1 MATLVGSLISAI
13 GAKMTASF
21 PTYSVIYGLPAP
33 GGAFVEI
40 VDTIRVHYLQ
50 ESSKAQGNQVGSPDV
65 VNPIIIV
72 SLSRSSDDDQTT
84 LESAQE
90 KLDLLADLRVA
101 VVNMVMDHV
110 TGVAPLL
117 AFLPVVIIVISKM
130 DYKWT
135 CCVVFCGTNLGI
147 FFKIEKNLLVLQG
160 QFSFS
165 VRHYFY

>member
-1 MATLVGSLISAI
+1 MATLVGSLIAAI

-21 PTYSVIYGLPAP
+21 PTYSIIYGLPAP

-110 TGVAPLL
+110 TGVAPISGFSGVGLWVTDNTMTPS
-117 AFLPVVIIVISKM
+117 FLTGVGSASREAA
-130 DYKWT
+130 T
-135 CCVVFCGTNLGI
+135 A
-147 FFKIEKNLLVLQG
+147 E
-160 QFSFS
+160 FSF
-165 VRHYFY
+165 RFHRAFGGR